1 VARAPKA
8 PETPPAGDTD
18 SDVELSDVELSDVEV
33 ALLGLLGIR
42 PMTGYE
48 IHRHHARALAPWW
61 QTPRTQIYP
70 KLREL
75 EKRGL
80 IQHEYVVQQGKPN
93 KRVYSLGPNGAD
105 ALSRWLQRSIGWPE
119 MRHHMMMRLFFGN
132 VLPVSTMRSLLTDYR
147 DRMVTRAESL
157 RKARERFAGSLTGPY
172 RTSVFFELLSLDH
185 LIAITDLEVSGTDK
199 ALAALETISR
209 ARRANCYPVD
219 TLLDA
224 IREVP

>member
-1 VARAPKA
+1 MARVSK
-8 PETPPAGDTD
+8 ETD
-18 SDVELSDVELSDVEV
+18 SDGEPSELSDVEV

-48 IHRHHARALAPWW
+48 IHRHHARALSPWW

-93 KRVYSLGPNGAD
+93 KRVYSLGQDGVD
-105 ALSRWLQRSIGWPE
+105 ALSRWLQRSIQWPD

-132 VLPVSTMRSLLTDYR
+132 VLPVPTMRTLLTDYR

-157 RKARERFAGSLTGPY
+157 RKARERFSGSLTGPY

-185 LIAITDLEVSGTDK
+185 LIAITDLEVSGTDR
-199 ALAALETISR
+199 ALAALDTIGR
-209 ARRANCYPVD
+209 ARRAGGYPVD

-224 IREVP
+224 IRELP